1 MSSILGEIDLV
12 EASESNKSVKFS
24 VSIPEKLNVI
34 LEKHVLESKSDK
46 SPIIAKA
53 IAEYLQRT
61 EEDEVVRLK
70 ATAAAEHLYDCR
82 HLFGEQ
88 QAWVESRLDTLD
100 ANVRYISHVLETL
113 FRVRRNPIQPDLPT
127 SEDFKGMLSEAVGAY
142 IKDETL
148 LTPVIKGWSELE
160 RAAGMQA
167 YDNAFKEAEDLLKSM
182 PFMSEPRFYV
192 GLTMG
197 GPAVYDREFKATGPG
212 AAYSVTGDFPVA
224 SIRVDHGE
232 MTVTYPAT
240 RPHFELNS
248 ADQREH
254 AWASGPQAVAQ
265 IVPVIV
271 ADYLAFRQRN
281 GSIPKNPF
289 YHKREEAE

>member
-1 MSSILGEIDLV
+1 MV

-24 VSIPEKLNVI
+24 VSIPEKLNVV

-61 EEDEVVRLK
+61 EEDEVARLK
-70 ATAAAEHLYDCR
+70 ATAAAEHLYDSR
-82 HLFGEQ
+82 FLFDERQG
-88 QAWVESRLDTLD
+88 WIESRLDTLD
-100 ANVRYISHVLETL
+100 ENVSYISRVLETL
-113 FRVRRNPIQPDLPT
+113 FRVRRTPVKPDIPT
-127 SEDFKGMLSEAVGAY
+127 GGDFREMLSEAIGAY

-148 LTPVIKGWSELE
+148 LTPDIKGRSALE
-160 RAAGMQA
+160 RAAENQA

-182 PFMSEPRFYV
+182 PFMSDPRFYV

-197 GPAVYDREFKATGPG
+197 GPAVYDREFKATDPG
-212 AAYSVTGDFPVA
+212 AVYSVTGDFPVA
-224 SIRVDHGE
+224 SVKVDHGE
-232 MTVTYPAT
+232 MTVSYPAI

-254 AWASGPQAVAQ
+254 AWVSGPQAVAQ

-271 ADYLAFRQRN
+271 ADYLAFRQRD

-289 YHKREEAE
+289 YERKEEAD

>member
-1 MSSILGEIDLV
+1 MV

-53 IAEYLQRT
+53 ISEYLQRT
-61 EEDEVVRLK
+61 KEDEAARLK
-70 ATAAAEHLYDCR
+70 AVAAAEHLYDCR

-88 QAWVESRLDTLD
+88 QAWVESRLDALD
-100 ANVRYISHVLETL
+100 GNVRYISHVLETL

-127 SEDFKGMLSEAVGAY
+127 GEDFRGMLSEAVGVY

-148 LTPVIKGWSELE
+148 LTPDIKGRSELE
-160 RAAGMQA
+160 RAAEMQA

-182 PFMSEPRFYV
+182 PFMSDARFYV
-192 GLTMG
+192 GLAMG
-197 GPAVYDREFKATGPG
+197 GPGIFDREFKDTDPG
-212 AAYSVTGDFPVA
+212 AGYSKAGDFPVA
-224 SIRVDHGE
+224 SVRVDHGE
-232 MTVTYPAT
+232 MTVFYPAT

-248 ADQREH
+248 GDQRER

-265 IVPVIV
+265 IMPIIV

-281 GSIPKNPF
+281 GTIPKNPF
-289 YHKREEAE
+289 YRNEETE